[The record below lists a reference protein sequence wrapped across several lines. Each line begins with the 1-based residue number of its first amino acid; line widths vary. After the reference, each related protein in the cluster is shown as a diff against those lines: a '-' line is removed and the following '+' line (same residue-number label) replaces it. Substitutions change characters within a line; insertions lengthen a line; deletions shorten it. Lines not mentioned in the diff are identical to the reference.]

1 MEVNKISRLKQPSQ
15 AADMAPLLKSKDSNK
30 ANDLKSL
37 KTDLLNRPKNGKT
50 KYNIEDSYH

>member
-50 KYNIEDSYH
+50 KYNIEDS

>member
-1 MEVNKISRLKQPSQ
+1 MEDKTISRLKQPSK

-37 KTDLLNRPKNGKT
+37 KTDLLDRLKNCKNIQNRGFLA
-50 KYNIEDSYH
+50 